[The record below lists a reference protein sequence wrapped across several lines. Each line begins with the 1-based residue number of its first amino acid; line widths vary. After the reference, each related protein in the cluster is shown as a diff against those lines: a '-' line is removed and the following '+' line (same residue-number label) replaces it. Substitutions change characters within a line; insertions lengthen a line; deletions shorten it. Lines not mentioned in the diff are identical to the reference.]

1 MVVLVVLLAK
11 EEISLLYDWPILD
24 EILEILVEHLVFDL
38 LMVKISFTD
47 EKYQARTSSLDGPHP
62 MV

>member
-1 MVVLVVLLAK
+1 MVESVVLLVK

-24 EILEILVEHLVFDL
+24 EILEILVEHLVFYL

-47 EKYQARTSSLDGPHP
+47 EKYQARTGPP
-62 MV
+62 CTVLIP